1 MTDSPEALDRPRI
14 SAVTNEDGTG
24 QVTVDGT
31 VHPVKAR
38 DAAGA
43 RKAVLTTVV
52 LVAQEYGRPVKVAAS
67 GSDGVRQLV
76 VSPDGTVEEAVEST
90 VPPSDR
96 SPQAAP
102 PIPPVPPLPP
112 LPPVGAVPSA
122 APASGDAPT
131 APTFAPLVTS
141 VPKSMPAAPAAPA
154 PAAPAPAPVEP
165 AAPAPASRSTA
176 APTEP
181 AAPAAPEP
189 MASTPVPAAPAPAPA
204 AAAPSP
210 GVPAAPVAE
219 VPPAPAAAPVP
230 ADAAA
235 SDPAAEPSLT
245 RREARLL
252 TARDFAETARPV
264 GPAPATEGL
273 RGGMNR
279 LGFRLAPGKQEQA
292 KRDRRETVQRAFAG
306 RKTIAVIGEKGGV
319 GKTTTTYLLGATLGR
334 VRGGSVLAWDNNEFK
349 GTLGIRSLP
358 SPDHDHTAIDLLD
371 HVQSVGTG
379 QLSSPDLI
387 DFVRAQ
393 GENKFDVL
401 ASQSLDGDSDVID
414 EEAFGLLHETLS
426 RSYRVII
433 VDTGNNSKAGTWQ
446 SAVAA
451 ADVLVLT
458 TIVKE
463 DSARTLASMA
473 DTLIAHGHEEKLR
486 NAVTVMSHPSP
497 TSYPDLERRLTNHMG
512 QLTRQVV
519 SVPFDAALDRGDVID
534 YEALSS
540 DSREAWL
547 EVTAAVAEGLR

>member
-1 MTDSPEALDRPRI
+1 MTDREDIPDRPRI

-24 QVTVDGT
+24 AVTVDGST
-31 VHPVKAR
+31 RPIKAR

-43 RKAVLTTVV
+43 RKAVLAMVV
-52 LVAQEYGRPVKVAAS
+52 EVAMEYGRPVRVAAS
-67 GSDGVRQLV
+67 GSDGVRMLIV
-76 VSPDGTVEEAVEST
+76 APDGSVEEGIET
-90 VPPSDR
+90 P
-96 SPQAAP
+96 AP
-102 PIPPVPPLPP
+102 P
-112 LPPVGAVPSA
+112 ASA
-122 APASGDAPT
+122 APAAIAPAAI
-131 APTFAPLVTS
+131 APAPAAPAPAPDEIVTS
-141 VPKSMPAAPAAPA
+141 VPKSAPAPAAPA
-154 PAAPAPAPVEP
+154 PAAPAPAAPAPAAPARAAAAP
-165 AAPAPASRSTA
+165 AAPAPA
-176 APTEP
+176 
-181 AAPAAPEP
+181 APARPA
-189 MASTPVPAAPAPAPA
+189 PAAPAPAPA
-204 AAAPSP
+204 M
-210 GVPAAPVAE
+210 PAA
-219 VPPAPAAAPVP
+219 PAPAARASRPGEP
-230 ADAAA
+230 TGDA
-235 SDPAAEPSLT
+235 LT

-252 TARDFAETARPV
+252 TARDFAETAKPV
-264 GPAPATEGL
+264 TPVPATEGF
-273 RGGMNR
+273 RGGVNK
-279 LGFRLAPGKQEQA
+279 LGFRLKPGKAEQA
-292 KRDRRETVQRAFAG
+292 KRDRREAIQRAFSG
-306 RKTIAVIGEKGGV
+306 TKTIAVIGEKGGV

-379 QLSSPDLI
+379 ELSSADLI

-446 SAVAA
+446 SAVAE

-473 DTLIAHGHEEKLR
+473 DTLVAHGHEAKLR

-497 TSYPDLERRLTNHMG
+497 TSYPDLERRLIAHMG
-512 QLTRQVV
+512 QLTRKVV
-519 SVPFDAALDRGDVID
+519 SVPFDTALDRGDVID
-534 YEALSS
+534 FEALS
-540 DSREAWL
+540 DESREAWL

>member
-1 MTDSPEALDRPRI
+1 MTESLEALDRPRI

-67 GSDGVRQLV
+67 GSDGVRHLV
-76 VSPDGTVEEAVEST
+76 VSPDGTVEEAVAEPAPAEKAPAEQT
-90 VPPSDR
+90 P
-96 SPQAAP
+96 AAP
-102 PIPPVPPLPP
+102 PTPPLIPEI
-112 LPPVGAVPSA
+112 
-122 APASGDAPT
+122 
-131 APTFAPLVTS
+131 VTS
-141 VPKSMPAAPAAPA
+141 VPKAAPIT
-154 PAAPAPAPVEP
+154 
-165 AAPAPASRSTA
+165 PAPAS
-176 APTEP
+176 
-181 AAPAAPEP
+181 
-189 MASTPVPAAPAPAPA
+189 
-204 AAAPSP
+204 
-210 GVPAAPVAE
+210 
-219 VPPAPAAAPVP
+219 PAPAAAPAEQVP
-230 ADAAA
+230 AAAPAAPVPAAPTPTAAQDAA
-235 SDPAAEPSLT
+235 PAAPVPAAGAEPAADASLT

-252 TARDFAETARPV
+252 TARDFAESAKAPKPV
-264 GPAPATEGL
+264 PATEGW
-273 RGGMNR
+273 RGGVNKLGMR
-279 LGFRLAPGKQEQA
+279 LKPGKQEQA
-292 KRDRRETVQRAFAG
+292 KRDRRETIQRAFSG

-334 VRGGSVLAWDNNEFK
+334 VRGGSVLAWDNNEYK

-358 SPDHDHTAIDLLD
+358 SPDHDHTAIDLLH

-379 QLSSPDLI
+379 ELSSADLI

-446 SAVAA
+446 SAVEA

-473 DTLIAHGHEEKLR
+473 DTLVAHGHEDKLR

-534 YEALSS
+534 FDALSD

-547 EVTAAVAEGLR
+547 EVTAAVAAGLR

>member
-1 MTDSPEALDRPRI
+1 VSDSLEALDRPRI

-67 GSDGVRQLV
+67 GSDGVRHLV
-76 VSPDGTVEEAVEST
+76 VSPDGTVEEAVADSAPAT
-90 VPPSDR
+90 
-96 SPQAAP
+96 QAAP
-102 PIPPVPPLPP
+102 I
-112 LPPVGAVPSA
+112 A
-122 APASGDAPT
+122 APEI
-131 APTFAPLVTS
+131 VTS
-141 VPKSMPAAPAAPA
+141 VPKATPSASDVPAAPASAPVTPPA
-154 PAAPAPAPVEP
+154 PAPAPAPV
-165 AAPAPASRSTA
+165 
-176 APTEP
+176 
-181 AAPAAPEP
+181 
-189 MASTPVPAAPAPAPA
+189 PVPAAPLSAAPAPV
-204 AAAPSP
+204 S
-210 GVPAAPVAE
+210 
-219 VPPAPAAAPVP
+219 AAPVP
-230 ADAAA
+230 APPAAVSA
-235 SDPAAEPSLT
+235 SAAGGSAAAAEPGGEASLT

-252 TARDFAETARPV
+252 TARDFAESAKAPKAV
-264 GPAPATEGL
+264 PATEGW
-273 RGGMNR
+273 RGGVNKLGMR
-279 LGFRLAPGKQEQA
+279 LKPGKQEQA
-292 KRDRRETVQRAFAG
+292 KRARRETIQRAFSG

-334 VRGGSVLAWDNNEFK
+334 VRGGSVLAWDNNEYK

-358 SPDHDHTAIDLLD
+358 SPDHDHTAIDLLN

-379 QLSSPDLI
+379 ELSSADLI

-473 DTLIAHGHEEKLR
+473 DTLVAHGHEAKLR

-497 TSYPDLERRLTNHMG
+497 TSYPDLERRLTSHMG

-534 YEALSS
+534 FDTLSD

-547 EVTAAVAEGLR
+547 EVTAAVAAGLR

>member
-1 MTDSPEALDRPRI
+1 MTDREEIPDRPRI
-14 SAVTNEDGTG
+14 SVVTNDDGTG
-24 QVTVDGT
+24 TVTVDGAT
-31 VHPVKAR
+31 RAVKAR

-43 RKAVLTTVV
+43 RKAVLALVV
-52 LVAQEYGRPVKVAAS
+52 EVAQEYARPVRVAAS
-67 GSDGVRQLV
+67 GSDGVRMLV
-76 VSPDGTVEEAVEST
+76 VAPDGSVEEGVG
-90 VPPSDR
+90 
-96 SPQAAP
+96 SPAEAP
-102 PIPPVPPLPP
+102 APV
-112 LPPVGAVPSA
+112 AVPE
-122 APASGDAPT
+122 APGAPT
-131 APTFAPLVTS
+131 ILPDIVTS
-141 VPKSMPAAPAAPA
+141 VPKSAPGADP
-154 PAAPAPAPVEP
+154 EP
-165 AAPAPASRSTA
+165 AAPAQAA
-176 APTEP
+176 APL
-181 AAPAAPEP
+181 
-189 MASTPVPAAPAPAPA
+189 PAPA
-204 AAAPSP
+204 AAAP
-210 GVPAAPVAE
+210 APRAE
-219 VPPAPAAAPVP
+219 
-230 ADAAA
+230 
-235 SDPAAEPSLT
+235 AEPSLT
-245 RREARLL
+245 RRGARLL
-252 TARDFAETARPV
+252 TARDFAESAKPV
-264 GPAPATEGL
+264 LPVTATEGF

-279 LGFRLAPGKQEQA
+279 LGFRMKPGKAEQA
-292 KRDRRETVQRAFAG
+292 KRDRRETVQRAFSG

-358 SPDHDHTAIDLLD
+358 SPDHDHTAIDLLG

-379 QLSSPDLI
+379 ELSSADLI

-446 SAVAA
+446 SAVAE

-473 DTLIAHGHEEKLR
+473 DTLVAHGHEAKLR

-497 TSYPDLERRLTNHMG
+497 TSYPDLERRLTTHMG

-519 SVPFDAALDRGDVID
+519 SVPFDPALDRGDVID
-534 YEALSS
+534 YDALS
-540 DSREAWL
+540 DESREAWL
-547 EVTAAVAEGLR
+547 EVTAAVAAGLR

>member
-1 MTDSPEALDRPRI
+1 MSDSLEPQDRPRI

-24 QVTVDGT
+24 QVTVDGA

-52 LVAQEYGRPVKVAAS
+52 LIAQEYGRPVKVAAS

-76 VSPDGTVEEAVEST
+76 VSPDGTVEEAIE
-90 VPPSDR
+90 PAEPSE
-96 SPQAAP
+96 P
-102 PIPPVPPLPP
+102 
-112 LPPVGAVPSA
+112 AV
-122 APASGDAPT
+122 
-131 APTFAPLVTS
+131 
-141 VPKSMPAAPAAPA
+141 PAAPAAPA
-154 PAAPAPAPVEP
+154 VPVETAAAVAPVDPAPAAPAD
-165 AAPAPASRSTA
+165 
-176 APTEP
+176 
-181 AAPAAPEP
+181 
-189 MASTPVPAAPAPAPA
+189 PAPAPA
-204 AAAPSP
+204 APADPTP
-210 GVPAAPVAE
+210 VPEIVTSVPKAAPVTSAP
-219 VPPAPAAAPVP
+219 VSSAPAASAPVAAAPVTPAPAAAPNAESDP
-230 ADAAA
+230 EPIAAA
-235 SDPAAEPSLT
+235 PVAAAPPVSRASAAPAPDGDQALT

-252 TARDFAETARPV
+252 TARDFAQSAKPV
-264 GPAPATEGL
+264 GPVPATEGF
-273 RGGMNR
+273 RGGLNK
-279 LGFRLAPGKQEQA
+279 LGFHLKPGKVEQA
-292 KRDRRETVQRAFAG
+292 KRDRRETVQQAFAG

-334 VRGGSVLAWDNNEFK
+334 VRGGSVLAWDNNEYK

-358 SPDHDHTAIDLLD
+358 SPSHDHTAIDLLG
-371 HVQSVGTG
+371 HVHAVGTG
-379 QLSSPDLI
+379 ELSSADLI

-414 EEAFGLLHETLS
+414 AESFDLLHETLS

-446 SAVAA
+446 SAVEA

-473 DTLIAHGHEEKLR
+473 DTLVAHGHEAKLR

-497 TSYPDLERRLTNHMG
+497 TSYPDLERRLTHHMG

-519 SVPFDAALDRGDVID
+519 SVPFDPALDRGDVID
-534 YEALSS
+534 YDALSD

-547 EVTAAVAEGLR
+547 EVTAAVAAGLR